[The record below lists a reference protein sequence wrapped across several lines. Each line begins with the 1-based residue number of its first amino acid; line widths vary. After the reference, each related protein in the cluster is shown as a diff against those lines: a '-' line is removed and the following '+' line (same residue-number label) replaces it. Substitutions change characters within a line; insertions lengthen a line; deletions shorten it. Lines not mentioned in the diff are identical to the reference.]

1 MRTDPKQSDENR
13 EEAGLEE
20 ALKLWMEI
28 RQVDRKKGWERLEAE
43 IGRQYGLRRQERR
56 RRLGYFRW
64 LAAAVILC
72 FGIGGLLWLQSV
84 RKPQTEL
91 LADWD
96 KQPRLILEW
105 RTNFVRRG
113 AGSEAGRRKQ
123 EFCDRS
129 PEKKYRLY

>member
-64 LAAAVILC
+64 LAAAVIL
-72 FGIGGLLWLQSV
+72 LPAV
-84 RKPQTEL
+84 AAAARA
-91 LADWD
+91 LAAAITA
-96 KQPRLILEW
+96 RSARFAACAACLAVT
-105 RTNFVRRG
+105 RAAFV
-113 AGSEAGRRKQ
+113 A
-123 EFCDRS
+123 F
-129 PEKKYRLY
+129 

>member
-64 LAAAVILC
+64 LPLFYASGSVGC
-72 FGIGGLLWLQSV
+72 FGFNRYESL
-84 RKPQTEL
+84 KP
-91 LADWD
+91 
-96 KQPRLILEW
+96 
-105 RTNFVRRG
+105 
-113 AGSEAGRRKQ
+113 S
-123 EFCDRS
+123 
-129 PEKKYRLY
+129 Y